1 MDAAGNR
8 RPGTGL
14 VASLAEA
21 VAALPTPPSAHA
33 MIAATVTTTLSD
45 TQPRL
50 LRGVTWPRVGI
61 FLFFCAWLSFGSS
74 PTATAAYQGDI
85 AALLSAWI
93 GWTFGL
99 ALCYGL
105 PALGLV
111 ALANRTSTA
120 GLKAALA
127 IVATVAAG
135 SLFYAVFISIA
146 YYVPRH
152 ATINPNRILALALE
166 AAVEIGVFGA
176 VAWLLTRRDR
186 ATAALRREE
195 LTRVALD
202 REIAEARVMA
212 LQSQIE
218 PHFLF
223 NTLANVR
230 RLLATDRVA
239 GRLMVR
245 QLSQYLR
252 ATLPKLRDAS
262 SSLGRELALTTAY
275 LSVQK
280 VRMGDRLAVAVDV
293 PARLAAASFPPMML
307 MTLVEN
313 AIKHG
318 LAPMPE
324 GGRITIVA
332 DEANACLRVR
342 VMDTGAGIKSMSGAG
357 IGIANTRAR
366 LAALFGTSGR
376 LRIGNGEGGGVTA
389 TIEIPLRLEGAA

>member
-1 MDAAGNR
+1 
-8 RPGTGL
+8 
-14 VASLAEA
+14 
-21 VAALPTPPSAHA
+21 
-33 MIAATVTTTLSD
+33 MIAATVTTALSD
-45 TQPRL
+45 TPLRL
-50 LRGVTWPRVGI
+50 LRGVTWPRVGV
-61 FLFFCAWLSFGSS
+61 FVFFCAWLSFGSN
-74 PTATAAYQGDI
+74 PTATAAYQGDLV
-85 AALLSAWI
+85 ALLEAWI

-111 ALANRTSTA
+111 ALANRTPTA
-120 GLKAALA
+120 TWKAALA

-135 SLFYAVFISIA
+135 SLFYAVFIWIA
-146 YYVPRH
+146 YYLPRH
-152 ATINPNRILALALE
+152 AAFNPSRILALALE
-166 AAVEIGVFGA
+166 GMVEIGVVGA

-186 ATAALRREE
+186 STAALRREE

-202 REIAEARVMA
+202 REVAEARVMA

-252 ATLPKLRDAS
+252 SALPKLRDSS

-280 VRMGDRLAVAVDV
+280 VRMGDRLAVTVDV
-293 PARLAAASFPPMML
+293 PARLATASFPPMML

-324 GGRITIVA
+324 GGRITIIA
-332 DEANACLRVR
+332 DEANECLRVR
-342 VMDTGAGIKSMSGAG
+342 VMDTGAGIKSISGAG

-366 LAALFGTSGR
+366 LAALFGTGGR

-389 TIEIPLRLEGAA
+389 TIEIPLRLGGAA